1 MTKAQFQCFLVL
13 VLSLASP
20 ILSGSSRNSDSRH
33 LQYLDASDNCTVDD
47 REIVAPA
54 EVQFPFNRLRGLHI
68 GKAGG
73 GTVNFRFHQYWKMRV
88 RQIHPTP
95 KPEVVV
101 PDVYMMINIRDPIDR
116 FFSAFNWKMAC
127 LCNPFGDNRRKSE
140 LAYGS
145 PQTLCNPG
153 GETER
158 QLIFYKY
165 NMTANDL
172 AEAVCTEEGR
182 EDLRQ
187 IQHAKFN
194 IKDWLSMTN
203 GELLPSFNRVLP
215 TVVETG
221 FEFSQSVDDLA
232 SHFNEIFK
240 FESEEDFHS
249 REAFVKNKECKGL
262 AGSFARQKHSKEH
275 SSAQVNHI
283 PISTLS
289 EKALGCLVTYYEGD
303 YLVLERIVKE
313 SEYCS
318 SNKGC
323 RDRIQSILSRRA
335 SLRASGLQ

>member
-1 MTKAQFQCFLVL
+1 MKAQFQFFLFFVL
-13 VLSLASP
+13 RFATP
-20 ILSGSSRNSDSRH
+20 ILSGSSSNSDTRH
-33 LQYLDASDNCTVDD
+33 LQHFVTDSNCTVDD
-47 REIVAPA
+47 RNIVAPA
-54 EVQFPFNRLRGLHI
+54 NVKFPFNRLRGLHI

-73 GTVNFRFHQYWKMRV
+73 GTVNFRFHQYWKMAV
-88 RQIHPTP
+88 GQIHPTP

-101 PDVYMMINIRDPIDR
+101 PDLYIMINIRDPIDR

-145 PQTLCNPG
+145 PQTMCNPG
-153 GETER
+153 GEIER
-158 QLIFYKY
+158 QLIFHKY
-165 NMTANDL
+165 NMTANNL

-194 IKDWLSMTN
+194 IKDWLSMSD

-221 FEFSQSVDDLA
+221 FELDQSVDDLA
-232 SHFNEIFK
+232 AHFNTIFS
-240 FESEEDFHS
+240 FESEKDFQS
-249 REAFVKNKECKGL
+249 REAFVKNKECQGF
-262 AGSFARQKHSKEH
+262 AGRVARNKQSQEH
-275 SSAQVNHI
+275 SSAKMN
-283 PISTLS
+283 PISIETLS
-289 EKALGCLVTYYEGD
+289 EKAMGCLGNYYEED

-318 SNKGC
+318 SNEGC

-335 SLRASGLQ
+335 PLRESTLK